1 MLGLIAPTPFGKE
14 SQLSTKDKFITHIAG
29 LRGVAVLLVV
39 LNHFEIPGF
48 SSGFIGV
55 DIFFVISGFL
65 ITGLLVDEYSRSRDP
80 ETRIGVIS
88 LKAFYFRRARRILPA
103 ATLVTLCILI
113 YSWLVNNVVRFQT
126 ILQDGIW
133 ATLFSANTHFGLQA
147 TDYFQIGAAQSPFQ
161 HFWSLSVEE
170 QFYFIWP
177 SVILATI
184 AFRAF
189 RYRGSLVTWQNR
201 LKFVFATMTVLSLV
215 VMVLTFV
222 IAPSMSYFLTISRA
236 WELSAGALAAILVR
250 TENNILERLSPFKF
264 SGLVPI
270 GLLLASMFLVT
281 SNNFGFTMPIVVVAS
296 VLILAKQNGSTE
308 LDVKA
313 LSVKPLTFIG
323 DISYSLYLWHWPIF
337 IFANEAGLATSYLQ
351 KALLIALAIALS
363 TASYYF
369 VERKF
374 TAIKAPDFFVD
385 NSVPLSKTLWAST
398 SAFLFIGLF
407 ITPAL
412 AVQPATQSF
421 VSSIFTHPESN
432 IDEGTIQTPTPTT
445 KPTKVPTGSNW
456 FSLRQAEIAASNQAI
471 ADLGH
476 LTEKQISEINRVS
489 SGDTYAQKTD
499 FTCTWGDCTLGKP
512 SAKIKILLLG
522 DSHAL
527 MFQTTFSAMRRSGY
541 DLYVRSMTSG
551 LCPNFSGTRSLSQD
565 PNDFHTDATNQEC
578 ERHHRRI
585 FEYAGSIGRTYDY
598 VVLSDSTAFFP
609 AHYVADA
616 TDFANKLK
624 TAGKKTIILG
634 QAPVGKDLATCLNKE
649 YSNYG
654 QCHFSKATSFH
665 DFLVATKARVAYA
678 DLGSMFCVDNFC
690 PMMIGN
696 APIFSRGHLTDAAG
710 AQIAPYFMDFLKDAK
725 VPSK

>member
-1 MLGLIAPTPFGKE
+1 
-14 SQLSTKDKFITHIAG
+14 LSTKNKFITHIAG

-65 ITGLLVDEYSRSRDP
+65 ITGLLVDEYSRNRDP

-103 ATLVTLCILI
+103 ATLVTLCILV

-147 TDYFQIGAAQSPFQ
+147 TDYFQIGAAPSPFQ

-189 RYRGSLVTWQNR
+189 RYRGSLVTWQSR

-250 TENNILERLSPFKF
+250 TENNILERLSSFKF

-296 VLILAKQNGSTE
+296 VLVLAKQNGSSE

-337 IFANEAGLATSYLQ
+337 IFASEAGLATSYLQ
-351 KALLIALAIALS
+351 KALLIAFAIALS

-374 TAIKAPDFFVD
+374 SAIKAPDFFVD
-385 NSVPLSKTLWAST
+385 NSVPLSKTIWASA

-407 ITPAL
+407 ITPAVV
-412 AVQPATQSF
+412 VQPVTQSF

-432 IDEGTIQTPTPTT
+432 NDEGEIQTPTPTT

-456 FSLRQAEIAASNQAI
+456 FSLRQAEIVASNQAI

-476 LTEKQISEINRVS
+476 LTEKQISEISRVS

-499 FTCTWGDCTLGKP
+499 FTCTWGDCTLGKT

-527 MFQTTFSAMRRSGY
+527 MYHATFSAIRRAGN
-541 DLYVRSMTSG
+541 DIYVNSMITG
-551 LCPNFSGTRSLSQD
+551 ICANFSGTRSLQTKDLRPFVNSD
-565 PNDFHTDATNQEC
+565 CT
-578 ERHHRRI
+578 ERHRKVLA
-585 FEYAGSIGRTYDY
+585 YAASIGKIYDY
-598 VVLSDSTAFFP
+598 VVLSDSSNFNP
-609 AHYVADA
+609 AHYVEDSTEYVRKVKSIA
-616 TDFANKLK
+616 
-624 TAGKKTIILG
+624 KKTVILG
-634 QAPVGKDLATCLNKE
+634 QAPVGEDLSICLNKE
-649 YSNYG
+649 YSNFAKCAG
-654 QCHFSKATSFH
+654 SRLTSLH
-665 DFLVATKARVAYA
+665 DYLVAKNSKVAYGDVA
-678 DLGSMFCVDNFC
+678 ELFCVANYC
-690 PMMIGN
+690 PAIIETS
-696 APIFSRGHLTDAAG
+696 PFSARGHLTDAG
-710 AQIAPYFMDFLKDAK
+710 GEQIAPYFMDFLKDAK